1 MSLVL
6 VRLPNHVGDAC
17 MALPALRLLA
27 ASGLKPA
34 LVGKP
39 WAGELFAGERWRF
52 DPIEGRVGHD
62 LARMRNLAQQLGPTP
77 RGLLLPN
84 SFGSALLF
92 RVAGVRSAGFA
103 TDGRRWL
110 LDAAVPEPTP
120 GHEVERFWAAAQ
132 GALAA
137 WGVAPGLAAIPTQL
151 GLKLAARHIAA
162 ARRLVAEHKLPA
174 RFALIAPVATGLH
187 KGQAKHW
194 PHFAS
199 LVEALRERDLTPI
212 AMPPA
217 NEAEATRAALP
228 GALIL
233 PPASL
238 GTYAALA
245 ARAALVIANDSGI
258 SHIAAAVG
266 ARQLTIYGVTDAART
281 GAWNPRAVGV
291 GREGEWPGTAEVIA
305 AVDRALE
312 QPA

>member
-17 MALPALRLLA
+17 MALPALCLLA
-27 ASGLKPA
+27 ASGLTPA

-39 WAGELFAGERWRF
+39 WAGELFAGEGWRF
-52 DPIEGRVGHD
+52 DPIEGRVAHD
-62 LARMRNLAQQLGPTP
+62 LARMRALARHLGPAP

-92 RVAGVRSAGFA
+92 RAAGVRAAGLA
-103 TDGRRWL
+103 TDGRGWL
-110 LDAAVPEPTP
+110 LDVAVPEPAP
-120 GHEVERFWAAAQ
+120 CHEVERFWAATQ

-137 WGVAPGLAAIPTQL
+137 WGVAPGLAAIPKQL
-151 GLKLAARHIAA
+151 GLKLAARHEAA
-162 ARRLVAEHKLPA
+162 ARRLIAEHQLPE
-174 RFALIAPVATGLH
+174 RFALIAPIATGLH
-187 KGQAKHW
+187 KGQVKHW

-199 LVEALRERDLTPI
+199 LVEPLRQRGLAAV

-217 NEAEATRAALP
+217 NEAEASRAALP

-245 ARAALVIANDSGI
+245 ARAAVVIANDSGI

-266 ARQLTIYGVTDAART
+266 TPQLTIYGVTDAART
-281 GAWNPRAVGV
+281 GAWNPRAVRA
-291 GREGEWPGTAEVIA
+291 GREGAWPGTSEVLA
-305 AVDRALE
+305 ALDRALKG
-312 QPA
+312 QA